1 MKCYGGNILGSKRII
16 VFTGTSIHPDEAR
29 NILDADYRPPVGR
42 GDVIEALKDKP
53 DLIAIIDGVFHQKPA
68 VAHKEIL
75 KALKEG
81 VTVVGGGSMGALRAA
96 ELEDF
101 GMVGIGKVYR
111 DYRDGVIEADDDVA
125 LVFNPETLE
134 KLSEALISM
143 MYNFKAA
150 VREGIINEDDLENLL
165 KTAKSIYYPKRTYKK
180 VLNEADIDENKKKML
195 QNFLDEKGTDVKRED
210 ALKVLEYIKT
220 RSKQGE
226 KK

>member
-1 MKCYGGNILGSKRII
+1 MLWGYILGSKRII
-16 VFTGTSIHPDEAR
+16 IFTGTSIHPDEAR
-29 NILDADYRPPVGR
+29 KILDADYRPPVGR

-53 DLIAIIDGVFHQKPA
+53 DLIAIIDGVFHQRPA

-75 KALKEG
+75 KAIKEG

-111 DYRDGVIEADDDVA
+111 AYKGGVIEADDDVA

-150 VREGIINEDDLENLL
+150 VREGIINEYDLKNLL

-180 VLNEADIDENKKKML
+180 VLNEVDINESKKRML
-195 QNFLDEKGTDVKRED
+195 QKFLDEKGTDVKRED
-210 ALKVLEYIKT
+210 ALRVLEYIKT

-226 KK
+226 KE

>member
-1 MKCYGGNILGSKRII
+1 MLWGYILGSKRII
-16 VFTGTSIHPDEAR
+16 IFTGTSIHPDEAR
-29 NILDADYRPPVGR
+29 KILDADYRPPVGR

-53 DLIAIIDGVFHQKPA
+53 DLIAIIDGVFHQRPA

-81 VTVVGGGSMGALRAA
+81 VIVVGGGSMGALRAA

-111 DYRDGVIEADDDVA
+111 AYKDGVIEADDDVA

-150 VREGIINEDDLENLL
+150 VGEGIINEDDLENLL
-165 KTAKSIYYPKRTYKK
+165 KTAKLIYYPKRTYKK
-180 VLNEADIDENKKKML
+180 VLNEADIDENKRRML
-195 QNFLDEKGTDVKRED
+195 QKFLDEKGTDVKRED
-210 ALKVLEYIKT
+210 ALSVLEYIKN

-226 KK
+226 KE

>member
-1 MKCYGGNILGSKRII
+1 MKGYRGNILGSKKII
-16 VFTGTSIHPDEAR
+16 VFTGTSVHPDEAR
-29 NILDADYRPPVGR
+29 KILDADYRPPVGR

-111 DYRDGVIEADDDVA
+111 DYKDGVIEADDDVA

-150 VREGIINEDDLENLL
+150 VREGIIDEDDLENLL

-180 VLNEADIDENKKKML
+180 VLNEADIDENKKRML

-210 ALKVLEYIKT
+210 ALRVLEYIKT
-220 RSKQGE
+220 KSKQGE

>member
-1 MKCYGGNILGSKRII
+1 MLWGYILGSKRII
-16 VFTGTSIHPDEAR
+16 IFTGTSIHPDEAR
-29 NILDADYRPPVGR
+29 KILDADYRPPVGR

-53 DLIAIIDGVFHQKPA
+53 DLIAIIDGVFHQRPA

-75 KALKEG
+75 KAIKEG

-111 DYRDGVIEADDDVA
+111 AYKEGVIEADDDVA

-150 VREGIINEDDLENLL
+150 VRDGIINEYDLKNLL

-180 VLNEADIDENKKKML
+180 VLNEVDINESKKRML
-195 QNFLDEKGTDVKRED
+195 QKSISKAYLLSPLIKCREYTGNSWVFL
-210 ALKVLEYIKT
+210 
-220 RSKQGE
+220 
-226 KK
+226 